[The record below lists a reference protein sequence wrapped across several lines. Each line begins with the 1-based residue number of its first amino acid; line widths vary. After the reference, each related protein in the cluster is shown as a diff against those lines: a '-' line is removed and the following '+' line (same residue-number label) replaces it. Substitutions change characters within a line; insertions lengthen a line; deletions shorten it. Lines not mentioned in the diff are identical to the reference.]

1 MTQAISTTTLQV
13 QMTSMAPLEKGEAV
27 VLNGQETTQIAP
39 NSLLLYPGEPG
50 EILVR
55 VENLSDQTLQWRLNL
70 AGDVPNEWHPE
81 EQPVRDLSPQSKAD
95 IPLTFTTPLDFFEN
109 QTALA
114 PGNAQLQLNY
124 QCEIEVSEV
133 REGGAR
139 SISYQVFTLHIRP
152 RVSYLDFLPAF
163 YAETDFFERFLA
175 VIEQTFDPYV
185 QTIDTLWAYL
195 DPLTAPESMLPF
207 LAHWVAWKLEPDWDI
222 EQQRHLIR
230 NAIELYRWQGTRY
243 GLQRYLSL
251 YTGLPCQDE
260 YVAIEEAFGGGF
272 TFGNCQLGQSAMMGG
287 GRPFHFIVRLR
298 PERLDQIIDES
309 LVRMVIE
316 REKPPFCTY
325 DLSIE
330 PQSS

>member
-1 MTQAISTTTLQV
+1 MTQAISKTTLTV
-13 QMTSMAPLEKGEAV
+13 QMTSMAPLEKV
-27 VLNGQETTQIAP
+27 KTVSLMGQETTQIAAT
-39 NSLLLYPGEPG
+39 SLLLYPGELG

-55 VENLSDQTLQWRLNL
+55 VENVSDRALQWRLNL
-70 AGDVPNEWHPE
+70 GGDVPTEWHSE
-81 EQPVRDLSPQSKAD
+81 EQPLRELASQTKEDVSLV
-95 IPLTFTTPLDFFEN
+95 FTAPLDFFEHQN
-109 QTALA
+109 ALES
-114 PGNAQLQLNY
+114 GTRLQLNY

-133 REGGAR
+133 REAGAR
-139 SISYQVFTLHIRP
+139 SIIYRVFTLHIRP

-175 VIEQTFDPYV
+175 VIEQTFEPYV

-207 LAHWVAWKLEPDWDI
+207 LAHWVGWKLEPDWDI
-222 EQQRHLIR
+222 ERQRHLIR
-230 NAIELYRWQGTRY
+230 EAIELYRWHGTRR
-243 GLQRYLSL
+243 GLQHYLSL
-251 YTGLPCQDE
+251 YTGLPCQDD
-260 YVAIEEAFGGGF
+260 YVSIEEAFSGGF

-287 GRPFHFIVRLR
+287 GRPFHFMVRLR
-298 PERLDQIIDES
+298 PERPDQIIDEL

-330 PQSS
+330 AQ

>member
-1 MTQAISTTTLQV
+1 MTQAISKTTLTV
-13 QMTSMAPLEKGEAV
+13 QMTSMAPLEKVETV
-27 VLNGQETTQIAP
+27 SLRGQETTQIAET
-39 NSLLLYPGEPG
+39 SLLLYPGEPG

-55 VENLSDQTLQWRLNL
+55 VENVSDRALQWRLNL
-70 AGDVPNEWHPE
+70 GGDVPDQWHSG
-81 EQPVRDLSPQSKAD
+81 EQPLRELAAQTKAD
-95 IPLTFTTPLDFFEN
+95 VSLVFTAPLDFFEHQN
-109 QTALA
+109 ALEN
-114 PGNAQLQLNY
+114 GTRLQLNY

-133 REGGAR
+133 REAGAR
-139 SISYQVFTLHIRP
+139 SIVYQVFTLHIRP

-195 DPLTAPESMLPF
+195 DPRTAPESMLPF
-207 LAHWVAWKLEPDWDI
+207 LAHWVGWKLEPDWDV
-222 EQQRHLIR
+222 ERQRHLIR
-230 NAIELYRWQGTRY
+230 NAIELYRWHGTRR
-243 GLQRYLSL
+243 GLQHYLSL

-260 YVAIEEAFGGGF
+260 YVSIEEAFSGGF
-272 TFGNCQLGQSAMMGG
+272 TFGNCQIGQSAMMGG
-287 GRPFHFIVRLR
+287 GRPFHFMVRLR
-298 PERLDQIIDES
+298 PEHPDQIIDES

-330 PQSS
+330 AQ

>member
-1 MTQAISTTTLQV
+1 MTQAISKTILQV
-13 QMTSMAPLEKGEAV
+13 QMTSMAPLEKVEAV
-27 VLNGQETTQIAP
+27 AILGQETTQIAT
-39 NSLLLYPGEPG
+39 NSLLLHPGEPG
-50 EILVR
+50 EIVVR
-55 VENLSDQTLQWRLNL
+55 VENPGDRVLQWRLNL
-70 AGDVPNEWHPE
+70 GGEVPSEWHSE
-81 EQPVRDLSPQSKAD
+81 EQPLRELAPQAKEDVS
-95 IPLTFTTPLDFFEN
+95 LVFTAPLDFFEH
-109 QTALA
+109 QTALEQ
-114 PGNAQLQLNY
+114 GTQLQLTY

-133 REGGAR
+133 REAGAR
-139 SISYQVFTLHIRP
+139 SISYRVFTLYVRP

-175 VIEQTFDPYV
+175 IIEQTFDPYV

-222 EQQRHLIR
+222 EQQRRLIR
-230 NAIELYRWQGTRY
+230 DAIELYRWHGTRR

-251 YTGLPCQDE
+251 YTNLPCKDE
-260 YVAIEEAFGGGF
+260 YVAIEEAFTGGF
-272 TFGNCQLGQSAMMGG
+272 TFGSCQLGQNAMMGG
-287 GRPFHFIVRLR
+287 GRPFHFMVRLR
-298 PERLDQIIDES
+298 PEHPDQIIDES

-330 PQSS
+330 HQ